1 MDIPEYSR
9 TIGWIFLANSDL
21 VSPYQCLQ
29 SFRVETSCPKHFRS
43 PILWLLWD
51 FIEVHTCTH
60 WKSRSVMKCACSEM
74 SKVAWFITSYHI
86 HQTSQGS
93 RNKIL
98 SSRATF
104 NPPVLQLSCTLKYIL
119 CIPKFWW
126 TPSFSWLISNDVTI
140 ISQSYSHYSRLYP
153 VFVPHDILIIP
164 LWYPTISHV
173 IPSIVSGCPWSQMNS
188 MASLSTKDQC
198 CIIIFFWGDSL
209 IYNNYI
215 YNYITY
221 PLYPYHS
228 VSHLYSI
235 YIPFLS
241 Q

>member
-1 MDIPEYSR
+1 MDIPQYSR
-9 TIGWIFLANSDL
+9 AIGWIFLANSDL

-60 WKSRSVMKCACSEM
+60 WKSSVMKCACSEM

-104 NPPVLQLSCTLKYIL
+104 NPPVLQLSCTLKYIF

-126 TPSFSWLISNDVTI
+126 TPSFSWLYIYIYPMMSPSYPKVILTI
-140 ISQSYSHYSRLYP
+140 ADYILFLYP
-153 VFVPHDILIIP
+153 MISWLSPYDIP
-164 LWYPTISHV
+164 RYPMLSH
-173 IPSIVSGCPWSQMNS
+173 P
-188 MASLSTKDQC
+188 
-198 CIIIFFWGDSL
+198 
-209 IYNNYI
+209 
-215 YNYITY
+215 
-221 PLYPYHS
+221 
-228 VSHLYSI
+228 
-235 YIPFLS
+235 
-241 Q
+241 